1 MSRLWVPFGA
11 ALLLV
16 SCSENEGVGG
26 LSAEESDQLNDAAA
40 MLDEPPPAAVVNAD
54 NIAQAPEE
62 Q

>member
-1 MSRLWVPFGA
+1 MSRLWLSFGT

-26 LSAEESDQLNDAAA
+26 LTAEESDQLNDAAA
-40 MLDEPPPAAVVNAD
+40 MLDEPPPATVNAP
-54 NIAQAPEE
+54 QAPEE